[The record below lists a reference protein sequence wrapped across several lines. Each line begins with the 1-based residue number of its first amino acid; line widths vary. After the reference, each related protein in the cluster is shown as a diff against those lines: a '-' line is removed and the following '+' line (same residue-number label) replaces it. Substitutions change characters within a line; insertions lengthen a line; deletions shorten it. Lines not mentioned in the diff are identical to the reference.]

1 MAEQSHTMMNMSS
14 KAKPVVCPVCGG
26 RGVSNDNVCLFC
38 DGEGF
43 RLGTLGYERTPEA
56 ARAEELARIAAF
68 TLLEIACELTKQGE
82 FWAASDKEVKRHN
95 ATLLGKILREGKATP
110 FEFWAESVAL
120 QLFRTG
126 TRRARSVLDT
136 IAGGKMTCAL
146 GSIELDLNA
155 AGFLHDIVVNKGR
168 EMRPSVFEDC
178 NPDRLT

>member
-1 MAEQSHTMMNMSS
+1 MMIMSS

-26 RGVSNDNVCLFC
+26 RGVSNDSVCLFC

-68 TLLEIACELTKQGE
+68 TLLEVARDRSTEEIN
-82 FWAASDKEVKRHN
+82 FWV
-95 ATLLGKILREGKATP
+95 
-110 FEFWAESVAL
+110 ESLAL

-126 TRRARSVLDT
+126 ARRASEVLADL
-136 IAGGKMTCAL
+136 AKGHMVNAL
-146 GSIELDLNA
+146 GEAAVSEAYARMLRDAVIE
-155 AGFLHDIVVNKGR
+155 KGR
-168 EMRPSVFEDC
+168 EMRPSVFSDC

>member
-1 MAEQSHTMMNMSS
+1 MSS

-26 RGVSNDNVCLFC
+26 RGVSNDSVCLFC

-68 TLLEIACELTKQGE
+68 TLLEVAQCQS
-82 FWAASDKEVKRHN
+82 APQVD
-95 ATLLGKILREGKATP
+95 
-110 FEFWAESVAL
+110 FWAESVAL

-126 TRRARSVLDT
+126 TRRARSVLET
-136 IAGGKMTCAL
+136 LAGGKMTCAL

-168 EMRPSVFEDC
+168 EMRPSVFADC